1 MRYRRPAPWR
11 LSWVSRRGVVVEA
24 YAQLVAEGYLT
35 SRSGGY
41 TQVAFDGGRRYRQ
54 RPHRRRAPAPS
65 RPPRP
70 VVDFGYG
77 RGNVAAFPR
86 AAWLRSVRRVLTEA
100 ADERLGY
107 LDGHGAVELRSA
119 LAAYLNRVRGTNADP
134 ETIVITNGYAQ
145 AVPLLLGVLAAR
157 GARTVA
163 VEDPS
168 ASDDARPIAQALG
181 LNVVGVPVG
190 DDGVRVDAVAE
201 LDADLLILTPSH
213 QWPTGGVLSPQARAA
228 VLAWAQRTGALVLE
242 DDYDAEYR
250 YDRAPIGAMQGLDP
264 RRVAYA
270 GTASKTLAPGFRLGW
285 LILPRELVEPFAEAK
300 LLADR
305 GSPILDQ
312 LTFADF
318 LSRGEFDR
326 HLRRMRPMYRSRR
339 DALLTALARYLPELE
354 PTGIAAGLHLV
365 AWLPQDLEEAT
376 VIAAAARRRS
386 RRRRRVALPAVAGAA
401 RRPHL
406 WVLEPQRAG
415 DHRRHRAP
423 GPGRF
428 EPALIG
434 MAGRRGPWPD
444 DTRQPVAQG
453 RSFSGL
459 RITQMCLILSPATS
473 NANTVTVRPSCWATT
488 PGWPLT
494 VRSRN
499 VSCWVLR
506 LAILTQARATCT
518 PPSMGRRKVVARPPP
533 SAIAVA
539 WGSSRPIRASMSA
552 ASQACL
558 KSLTTR
564 AWQAV
569 GVAGGCD
576 ALMRRR
582 AEEASWRHAAG
593 VRPTISATSMK
604 E

>member
-1 MRYRRPAPWR
+1 VSDSSTNLSPVSELAIDLDRTGGDALHRQIEASIRQRIRSGALPAGVALPP
-11 LSWVSRRGVVVEA
+11 SRALAAGLGVTRGVVVEA

-41 TQVAFDGGRRYRQ
+41 TQVA
-54 RPHRRRAPAPS
+54 PAPAAAPRAAAPRAAAPPPS
-65 RPPRP
+65 P

-107 LDGHGAVELRSA
+107 LDGHGALELRSA

-145 AVPLLLGVLAAR
+145 AVSLLMGVLASG

-181 LNVVGVPVG
+181 LNLVGVPVG
-190 DDGVRVDAVAE
+190 DDGVRVDVAAE
-201 LDADLLILTPSH
+201 LDADVLILTPSH

-228 VLAWAQRTGALVLE
+228 VLGWAQRTGALILE

-264 RRVAYA
+264 GRVAYA

-285 LILPRELVEPFAEAK
+285 LILPRELVAPFTEAK

-318 LSRGEFDR
+318 LSHGEFDR

-339 DALLTALARYLPELE
+339 DALLAALARHLPGLE
-354 PTGIAAGLHLV
+354 PSGIAAGLHLV
-365 AWLPQDLEEAT
+365 AWLPPDLGEAA
-376 VIAAAARRRS
+376 VVAAAAREGVAVAGVSPYRLSPSPRGGLIFGYSNLNERVIADGITRLARAVSGLREATVTGTRS
-386 RRRRRVALPAVAGAA
+386 RR
-401 RRPHL
+401 
-406 WVLEPQRAG
+406 
-415 DHRRHRAP
+415 D
-423 GPGRF
+423 
-428 EPALIG
+428 
-434 MAGRRGPWPD
+434 
-444 DTRQPVAQG
+444 
-453 RSFSGL
+453 
-459 RITQMCLILSPATS
+459 
-473 NANTVTVRPSCWATT
+473 
-488 PGWPLT
+488 
-494 VRSRN
+494 
-499 VSCWVLR
+499 
-506 LAILTQARATCT
+506 
-518 PPSMGRRKVVARPPP
+518 
-533 SAIAVA
+533 
-539 WGSSRPIRASMSA
+539 
-552 ASQACL
+552 
-558 KSLTTR
+558 
-564 AWQAV
+564 
-569 GVAGGCD
+569 
-576 ALMRRR
+576 
-582 AEEASWRHAAG
+582 
-593 VRPTISATSMK
+593 
-604 E
+604 

>member
-1 MRYRRPAPWR
+1 MTGLRTNLSPVSELAIDLDPDGRDALHRQIEASIRGRIRSGALPADVALPPTR
-11 LSWVSRRGVVVEA
+11 ALAAELGVTRGVVVEA

-41 TQVAFDGGRRYRQ
+41 TQVASTAAAVSPVAALKPGRS
-54 RPHRRRAPAPS
+54 APA
-65 RPPRP
+65 RRPRP

-119 LAAYLNRVRGTNADP
+119 LAAYLNRVRGTSADP
-134 ETIVITNGYAQ
+134 ETIIITSGYAQ
-145 AVPLLLGVLAAR
+145 AVRLLMEVLAAR

-201 LDADLLILTPSH
+201 LDADVLILTPSH

-228 VLAWAQRTGALVLE
+228 VLGWAQRTGALVLE

-250 YDRAPIGAMQGLDP
+250 YDRAPIGAMQGLDLE
-264 RRVAYA
+264 RVAYA

-285 LILPRELVEPFAEAK
+285 LILPRELLEPFAEAK

-339 DALLTALARYLPELE
+339 DALLTALAQHLPELE
-354 PTGIAAGLHLV
+354 PAGIAAGLHLV

-376 VIAAAARRRS
+376 VIAAAAREG
-386 RRRRRVALPAVAGAA
+386 VAVAGVSPYRLSPAPRGGFIFGYSNLNERAITDGIVRLA
-401 RRPHL
+401 RA
-406 WVLEPQRAG
+406 V
-415 DHRRHRAP
+415 
-423 GPGRF
+423 
-428 EPALIG
+428 
-434 MAGRRGPWPD
+434 
-444 DTRQPVAQG
+444 
-453 RSFSGL
+453 SGL
-459 RITQMCLILSPATS
+459 R
-473 NANTVTVRPSCWATT
+473 
-488 PGWPLT
+488 
-494 VRSRN
+494 
-499 VSCWVLR
+499 
-506 LAILTQARATCT
+506 
-518 PPSMGRRKVVARPPP
+518 
-533 SAIAVA
+533 
-539 WGSSRPIRASMSA
+539 
-552 ASQACL
+552 
-558 KSLTTR
+558 
-564 AWQAV
+564 
-569 GVAGGCD
+569 
-576 ALMRRR
+576 
-582 AEEASWRHAAG
+582 
-593 VRPTISATSMK
+593 
-604 E
+604 

>member
-1 MRYRRPAPWR
+1 LSPVSELAIDLERKGGDALHRQIEASIRQRIRSGALPAGVALPPTR
-11 LSWVSRRGVVVEA
+11 ALAAELGVTRGVVVEA

-41 TQVAFDGGRRYRQ
+41 TQVAPAPTAVPPAAALGPGRR
-54 RPHRRRAPAPS
+54 ALS

-134 ETIVITNGYAQ
+134 ETIVITSGYAQ
-145 AVPLLLGVLAAR
+145 AVSLLMGVLAAR

-201 LDADLLILTPSH
+201 LDAHVLILTPSH

-228 VLAWAQRTGALVLE
+228 VLGWAQRTGAVVLE

-264 RRVAYA
+264 NRVAYA

-285 LILPRELVEPFAEAK
+285 LILPPELVEPFAEAK

-318 LSRGEFDR
+318 LARGEFDR

-339 DALLTALARYLPELE
+339 DALLTALAQHLPELE
-354 PTGIAAGLHLV
+354 PAGIAAGLHLV
-365 AWLPQDLEEAT
+365 AWLPRDLEEAT
-376 VIAAAARRRS
+376 VIAAAAREG
-386 RRRRRVALPAVAGAA
+386 AAVAGVSPY
-401 RRPHL
+401 R
-406 WVLEPQRAG
+406 
-415 DHRRHRAP
+415 
-423 GPGRF
+423 
-428 EPALIG
+428 
-434 MAGRRGPWPD
+434 
-444 DTRQPVAQG
+444 
-453 RSFSGL
+453 
-459 RITQMCLILSPATS
+459 LSPTPRGGLIFGYS
-473 NANTVTVRPSCWATT
+473 NLNERAIAD
-488 PGWPLT
+488 GIM
-494 VRSRN
+494 
-499 VSCWVLR
+499 R
-506 LAILTQARATCT
+506 LARA
-518 PPSMGRRKVVARPPP
+518 V
-533 SAIAVA
+533 
-539 WGSSRPIRASMSA
+539 SSLREG
-552 ASQACL
+552 
-558 KSLTTR
+558 T
-564 AWQAV
+564 
-569 GVAGGCD
+569 
-576 ALMRRR
+576 AL
-582 AEEASWRHAAG
+582 
-593 VRPTISATSMK
+593 
-604 E
+604 